1 MLNYLWAGLIV
12 ASFLFALGNDV
23 ADLSANRYGVGRAV
37 AATVERDV
45 GGDPAKATV
54 TVAPADYA
62 AAFGVTPTEP
72 VALDATSAADGS
84 LRLTGAAGGGA
95 LPEPLAT
102 MAKHLD
108 AEADAP
114 ALAATVTPAGLTFP
128 PVRFVKLAAI
138 QRAAFDMAEF
148 AASFALKLVG
158 LLALWLGLVKIG
170 EAAGLI
176 DVVVVAVRPLLG
188 WLFPSIPKDH
198 PALGL
203 IGLNLAANVLG
214 LGNAATPLGLKAMQ
228 SLQTLNPRPD
238 TATNAMVM
246 LLALNTA
253 SVTLVPPVT
262 LVAVMGLEAGR
273 LTLPIIAVTGLSLV
287 VAIAAAK
294 LLGRL
299 PGYRRSDPDRSPEAA
314 ALADDSDL
322 KGVA

>member
-12 ASFLFALGNDV
+12 ASFLFAFGSDV
-23 ADLSANRYGVGRAV
+23 ADLSADRYGNGRVV
-37 AATVERDV
+37 AAAVERDV
-45 GGDPAKATV
+45 GGDATAARV
-54 TVAPADYA
+54 TIEPDDFR
-62 AAFGVTPTEP
+62 AAFGVLPAEP
-72 VALDATSAADGS
+72 VVLDATAGEGGKT
-84 LRLTGAAGGGA
+84 LRFAGD

-102 MAKHLD
+102 MAGHLD
-108 AEADAP
+108 AEADEP
-114 ALAATVTPAGLTFP
+114 VLTAAVTPAGLTFA
-128 PVRFVKLAAI
+128 PVRFVKLAGI

-148 AASFALKLVG
+148 AAGFALKLVG

-176 DVVVVAVRPLLG
+176 DVVVIGVRPLLG
-188 WLFPSIPKDH
+188 WLFPGVPKDH
-198 PALGL
+198 PALGH

-262 LVAVMGLEAGR
+262 LVAIMGTEAGK
-273 LTLPIIAVTGLSLV
+273 LTFPIVAVTGLSLV

-294 LLGRL
+294 GLGRL
-299 PGYRRSDPDRSPEAA
+299 PGYRRSDPGVLIAPENT
-314 ALADDSDL
+314 DP